1 MHLNFNEFLDLI
13 KVIGFW
19 NFFSIITFLLSTVF
33 TIYTYFKSFY
43 RLVYS
48 CQSVCETC
56 FKAEDWQNTSN
67 LKRTRIIFKNNGR
80 KTITSNELKNIKIIG
95 ENIKEFNF
103 IGIKKLDYRIT
114 KSKLQLKLDYLDAND
129 FFVIEFQHIG
139 NIKVKGRISETGKF
153 LNTESKSWLILNFIL
168 VVYSLISMAVIP
180 LISMFKLED
189 YDEVVSR
196 ALINLVIIFL
206 IYITTRYLHKVF
218 FISDSIVDKYLGTK
232 SKWNHE
238 FKNFL

>member
-1 MHLNFNEFLDLI
+1 MYLNFNEVLDLI
-13 KVIGFW
+13 KVIGVW
-19 NFFSIITFLLSTVF
+19 NFFSIITFLLGTVF

-56 FKAEDWQNTSN
+56 FKTEDWENISN

-95 ENIKEFNF
+95 KNINAFKF
-103 IGIKKLDYRIT
+103 IGIKKIDYRIT
-114 KSKLQLKLDYLDAND
+114 NSKLQLKLDYLDAND

-139 NIKVKGRISETGKF
+139 DIKVKGRISETGKF
-153 LNTESKSWLILNFIL
+153 LNTETKSWLILNFIL

-180 LISMFKLED
+180 LISMFILED
-189 YDEVVSR
+189 YDKVVSR
-196 ALINLVIIFL
+196 ALINVIIIYL
-206 IYITTRYLHKVF
+206 IYTITRYLHKVF
-218 FISDSIVDKYLGTK
+218 FISDSIVDKYLRTK
-232 SKWNHE
+232 SKWNNE
-238 FKNFL
+238 FKNSL